1 MTAGPDDLVRRA
13 TRCLET
19 GPRNGLGLAVSGG
32 SDSMALLHMVGPAAR
47 ARGLTCRVAT
57 VDHGLRPEARAE
69 AERVAAACVRLDLPH
84 EILDW
89 TGWDGRGNLQDAAR
103 RARQALLGDWARR
116 HSLDAVALG
125 HTRDDQAETV
135 LMRLARGSGV
145 DGLSGMASAR
155 ATAGL
160 LWLRPLLDLGRA
172 ELRDWLESRGIGWD
186 EDPSNADIR
195 FQRVRARRAMTAL
208 EPVGVTP
215 DGLVATAERMAL
227 ARIALEHLAD
237 ALSARAVRLAAGA
250 VSIDPEALAQA
261 PEETRLRLVS
271 AALRWIAGSD
281 YRPRIDALR
290 AALAGASA
298 GRRTLGGVVLETW
311 RGAMWL
317 SREVAATAPDAT
329 PDALWD
335 GRWQLS
341 GPALSG
347 VRVAALGETGLPL
360 CPQWRELGLPRAA
373 LLASPAIWHGDTLV
387 AAPCAGEPGEWSARI
402 VADFP
407 YRVLPH

>member
-1 MTAGPDDLVRRA
+1 MTAEPDDLVRSA

-32 SDSMALLHMVGPAAR
+32 GDSMALLHMIGPAAR
-47 ARGLTCRVAT
+47 ARGLACRVAT

-69 AERVAAACVRLDLPH
+69 AERVAAACARLDLPH

-103 RARQALLGDWARR
+103 RARQALLADWARR
-116 HSLDAVALG
+116 HNLDAVALG

-145 DGLSGMASAR
+145 DGLSGMAPVR
-155 ATAGL
+155 AAAGL

-172 ELRDWLESRGIGWD
+172 ELRGWLESRGIGWD

-195 FQRVRARRAMTAL
+195 FQRVRARRALTVL

-227 ARIALEHLAD
+227 ARAALEHLAD
-237 ALSARAVRLAAGA
+237 TLSARAVRLAAGA
-250 VSIDPEALAQA
+250 VAIDMEDLAKA

-281 YRPRIDALR
+281 YRPRIEALR
-290 AALAGASA
+290 TALAGASA

-311 RGAMWL
+311 RGALWL
-317 SREVAATAPDAT
+317 SREVAAMGPDAK

-341 GPALSG
+341 GPELSG
-347 VRVAALGETGLPL
+347 AHVAALGERGMPL
-360 CPQWRELGLPRAA
+360 CPKWRELGLPRAA
-373 LLASPAIWHGDTLV
+373 LLASPAVWRGETLV

>member
-1 MTAGPDDLVRRA
+1 MTAGPDDLVLRA

-32 SDSMALLHMVGPAAR
+32 GDSMALLHMIGPAAR
-47 ARGLTCRVAT
+47 VRGLACRVAT

-69 AERVAAACVRLDLPH
+69 AGRVAAACARLDLPH

-89 TGWDGRGNLQDAAR
+89 TDWDGRGNLQDAAR
-103 RARQALLGDWARR
+103 RARQALLADWARC
-116 HSLDAVALG
+116 HNLDAVALG

-145 DGLSGMASAR
+145 DGLSGMAPAR

-186 EDPSNADIR
+186 EDPSNADLR
-195 FQRVRARRAMTAL
+195 FQRVRARRALTAL

-227 ARIALEHLAD
+227 ARVALEHLAD
-237 ALSARAVRLAAGA
+237 TLSARAVRLAAGA
-250 VSIDPEALAQA
+250 VAIDMEDLAEA

-281 YRPRIDALR
+281 YRPRIEALR

-311 RGAMWL
+311 RGALWL

-341 GPALSG
+341 GPGLSG
-347 VRVAALGETGLPL
+347 AHVAALGENGLPL
-360 CPQWRELGLPRAA
+360 CLGWRELGLPRAA
-373 LLASPAIWHGDTLV
+373 LLASPAVWRGETLV
-387 AAPCAGEPGEWSARI
+387 AAPCAGGPDEWSARI